1 MDGDAFQDFYMQIYI
16 LRHGIAED
24 APAGKPD
31 SERAL
36 TEKGKSKLGT
46 ILTRAREAGVAP
58 GIILTS
64 PYMRARQTAVIAK
77 EVLKVDG
84 ELIETR
90 ALIPASS
97 TAKVWEEVR
106 ALAHETQQIMLVGHN
121 PLLGDLLCALI
132 GAPAYGVDL
141 KKGALALV
149 EVEGLSASPRGT
161 LIWLLTAK
169 TAGE

>member
-1 MDGDAFQDFYMQIYI
+1 MQIYI

-24 APAGKPD
+24 APAGQPD
-31 SERAL
+31 SKRAL
-36 TEKGKSKLGT
+36 TDKGKSKLIKT
-46 ILTRAREAGVAP
+46 LVRAREAGVAP

-64 PYMRARQTAVIAK
+64 PYVRARQTAVIAK

-84 ELIETR
+84 ELIETK
-90 ALIPASS
+90 ALVPASS
-97 TAKVWEEVR
+97 TAKAWEEVR
-106 ALAHETQQIMLVGHN
+106 AVAHDVEQIMLVGHN